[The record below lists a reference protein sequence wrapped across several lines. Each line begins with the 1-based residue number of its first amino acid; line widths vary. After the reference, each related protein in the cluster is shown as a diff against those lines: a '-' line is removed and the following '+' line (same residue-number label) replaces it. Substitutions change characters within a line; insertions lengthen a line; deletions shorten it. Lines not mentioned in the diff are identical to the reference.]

1 MSETMAPLVLVL
13 MGVSGSGK
21 STTGAAL
28 AKALGWPFRDA
39 DSFHPPANI
48 AKMSQG
54 LPLDDE
60 DRAPWLAA
68 IARWIDERR
77 ELGEPGV
84 VSCSALKHAYRQRIV
99 GERRGVRL
107 VYLRGDKALIG
118 RRLEARK
125 HHFMPASLLD
135 SQFTVLEEPRADEQ
149 AIVVSVAM
157 SPRRVVEAILAA
169 LRLQS
174 AAEEGA

>member
-1 MSETMAPLVLVL
+1 MSQTMAPLVLVL

-60 DRAPWLAA
+60 DRSPWLAA
-68 IARWIDERR
+68 IAGWIDERC
-77 ELGEPGV
+77 ELGEPGI
-84 VSCSALKHAYRQRIV
+84 VSCSALKRAYRQRIV

-107 VYLRGDKALIG
+107 VYLRGSKALIG

-135 SQFTVLEEPRADEQ
+135 SQFTVLEEPRADEH

-169 LRLQS
+169 LQLQG
-174 AAEEGA
+174 AAEEGT